1 MNPQGDD
8 TSSLAE
14 SKDYLNSHRSQ
25 TNNTAID
32 HADFQEITDV
42 LNTEEDDVETFYGIR
57 KPKN

>member
-14 SKDYLNSHRSQ
+14 SKDFLNSHRSNSNKME
-25 TNNTAID
+25 TD
-32 HADFQEITDV
+32 HADFQEMTDV

-57 KPKN
+57 KPKD

>member
-14 SKDYLNSHRSQ
+14 SKDFLNSHRSHS
-25 TNNTAID
+25 NITATD
-32 HADFQEITDV
+32 HADFQEMTDV

-57 KPKN
+57 KPKD